1 MKAIKLF
8 LLAGVSLLAL
18 SSCQKVE
25 KLGGQEVRFS
35 ASANPMTKTEYESS
49 ASGKIFWSEGD
60 QILIWSDY
68 AVKRY
73 NAGQKYSVYDIVNP
87 NGNSASL
94 ANPASDPNGLTYV
107 EDQEAYNFWAVYPA
121 NAVSNP
127 AGAVAEYSISN
138 QSPSAEDADVTE
150 TNVTIPADMSQAVL
164 LAQATNAPK
173 MAYHDYTKTISLT
186 FEPAFTA
193 YEITILGDLNDDA
206 NSITLNSLE
215 LSGMAGDVT
224 ATFGNDGITYAASNT
239 SALTYTFPANTT
251 ITNSKSVTFTV
262 IALPVDAE
270 GLQLV
275 FNTSVGTRT
284 ATLTNKADGSP
295 ITFAA
300 RNKHRLYGLA
310 MPEGFAF
317 FASLEDM
324 YYDGEHTI
332 TLP

>member
-1 MKAIKLF
+1 MKAINLF
-8 LLAGVSLLAL
+8 LIAGVSLLAL

-94 ANPASDPNGLTYV
+94 GNPAEDPNGLIYV
-107 EDQEAYNFWAVYPA
+107 EGQDAYNFWAVYPA
-121 NAVSNP
+121 TALSNP
-127 AGAVAEYSISN
+127 SGAVAEYSISS
-138 QSPSAEDADVTE
+138 QSPSAEDAVATD

-164 LAQATNAPK
+164 LAQATNRPW

-193 YEITILGDLNDDA
+193 YEITIIGDLNDDTS
-206 NSITLNSLE
+206 SITLNSLE

-224 ATFGNDGITYAASNT
+224 ATFGTDGITYAASNT
-239 SALTYTFPANTT
+239 SALTYTFPSNTT
-251 ITNSKSVTFTV
+251 ITNSKSLTFTV
-262 IALPVDAE
+262 VALPVDAE
-270 GLQLV
+270 GLKLV
-275 FNTSVGTRT
+275 FDTSVGPRT
-284 ATLTNKADGSP
+284 ATLTNKADGTP

-300 RNKHRLYGLA
+300 RSKHRLYGLA

-317 FASLEDM
+317 YASLVDM
-324 YYDGEHTI
+324 QYEGTHPI